1 MITRRNLIAAV
12 ISIALLA
19 PSARPLHAQTAS
31 PNLSDQQFL
40 AADPT
45 FINRVR
51 QSMITAAIAIKNE
64 GWAVIFHKEREAFV
78 VKVMN
83 TPEAYKVLFSF
94 GVSTDATVLAN
105 ATSAGAVPLTVANT
119 PARAALVLDASIAN
133 AISNQFNSYIQT
145 PAQTQ

>member
-1 MITRRNLIAAV
+1 MITRRNLVAAV
-12 ISIALLA
+12 ISVALLA
-19 PSARPLHAQTAS
+19 PLSTPLRAQTAS

-51 QSMITAAIAIKNE
+51 QSMVAAAIAIKNE
-64 GWAVIFHKEREAFV
+64 GWTIIFHKEREALV
-78 VKVMN
+78 VKIMN
-83 TPEAYKVLFSF
+83 TPEGYKVLFSF
-94 GVSTDATVLAN
+94 GVATDTTVLAN
-105 ATSAGAVPLTVANT
+105 ATSGGTVPLTATNAS
-119 PARAALVLDASIAN
+119 ARAALVLDASIAN